1 MEKLKKLMNSYVP
14 EFAYEPGASDPGSVL
29 TDLCAEMIGTC
40 EERYSRVLSKHR
52 IQYLNLF
59 DPLIQEPVSA
69 SRGYVQFQPVKG
81 YEGMVPIPAGTS
93 VIASHPDAGEL
104 LFETEHGI
112 TAVDT
117 VPELM
122 VVTDR
127 SQDRIVRKQYE
138 PGEPLSFTA
147 FGVEGENLTE
157 HKLYLCFDN
166 LLEELT
172 GLDLYVYSQA
182 SAEQQQEELLHS
194 LAGRDMCPMI
204 SKPRMIPM

>member
-1 MEKLKKLMNSYVP
+1 MIREGDKSMEKLKKLMNSYVP

-93 VIASHPDAGEL
+93 VQQGSRPTFDAEWN
-104 LFETEHGI
+104 
-112 TAVDT
+112 A
-117 VPELM
+117 
-122 VVTDR
+122 
-127 SQDRIVRKQYE
+127 
-138 PGEPLSFTA
+138 PL
-147 FGVEGENLTE
+147 
-157 HKLYLCFDN
+157 
-166 LLEELT
+166 
-172 GLDLYVYSQA
+172 
-182 SAEQQQEELLHS
+182 
-194 LAGRDMCPMI
+194 PI
-204 SKPRMIPM
+204 II

>member
-117 VPELM
+117 APELM

-138 PGEPLSFTA
+138 LGEPLSFTA

-172 GLDLYVYSQA
+172 GLDLYVYPQA
-182 SAEQQQEELLHS
+182 SAEQ
-194 LAGRDMCPMI
+194 
-204 SKPRMIPM
+204 

>member
-1 MEKLKKLMNSYVP
+1 MIREGDKSMEKLKKLMNSYVP

-93 VIASHPDAGEL
+93 VIASHPDAGSSSLRRSMEL
-104 LFETEHGI
+104 LRWIRYI
-112 TAVDT
+112 TSGC
-117 VPELM
+117 
-122 VVTDR
+122 TDR
-127 SQDRIVRKQYE
+127 FLDQWIKQVQILD
-138 PGEPLSFTA
+138 PMLGEHPAITL
-147 FGVEGENLTE
+147 
-157 HKLYLCFDN
+157 
-166 LLEELT
+166 LT
-172 GLDLYVYSQA
+172 GSDHLCAKICQ
-182 SAEQQQEELLHS
+182 H
-194 LAGRDMCPMI
+194 
-204 SKPRMIPM
+204 